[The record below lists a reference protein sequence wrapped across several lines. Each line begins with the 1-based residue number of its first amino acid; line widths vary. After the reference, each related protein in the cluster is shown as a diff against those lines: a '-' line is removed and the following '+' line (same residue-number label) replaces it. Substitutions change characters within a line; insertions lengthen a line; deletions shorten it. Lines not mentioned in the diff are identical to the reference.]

1 MELHVPHLPTS
12 APSPALHAVHGL
24 PSVSAP
30 RVITHLL
37 LLISLSMMLSIAENS
52 DLFQPVFVILF
63 LQFCSYIAIT
73 KSW

>member
-12 APSPALHAVHGL
+12 APSPAVHGL

-63 LQFCSYIAIT
+63 LQFCSYIAIN